1 MDNTKPAPTGITPR
15 VNFSREL
22 AGLFDL
28 AGKTAFVPGGT
39 GGLGEAISWGL
50 ALAGAAVAIGARDRG
65 KAERLAQTIAA
76 GTKSKI
82 FGVPIE
88 VTDLGSIEAATRS
101 EERRV

>member
-1 MDNTKPAPTGITPR
+1 M
-15 VNFSREL
+15 
-22 AGLFDL
+22 
-28 AGKTAFVPGGT
+28 PGGT

-88 VTDLGSIEAATRS
+88 VTDLGSIEAATAEADEKLGSR
-101 EERRV
+101 